1 MSFRHT
7 LANPIFC
14 CDCSPFRWHDDF
26 NSFKAGVK
34 DLEVMMT
41 NVIQI
46 AVEAQSCLS
55 ARMELL
61 EAFQLISKRDF
72 IKCVCV

>member
-1 MSFRHT
+1 MAR
-7 LANPIFC
+7 AR
-14 CDCSPFRWHDDF
+14 RWHDDF

-41 NVIQI
+41 NVIQV
-46 AVEAQSCLS
+46 AVEAQSCLP

-61 EAFQLISKRDF
+61 EAFHLISKRDF
-72 IKCVCV
+72 IR